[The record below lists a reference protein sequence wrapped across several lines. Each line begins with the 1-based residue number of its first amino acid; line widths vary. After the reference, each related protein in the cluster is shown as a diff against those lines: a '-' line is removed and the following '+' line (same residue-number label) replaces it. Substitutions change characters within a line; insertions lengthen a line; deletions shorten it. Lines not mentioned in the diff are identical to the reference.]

1 MIIDNHVHI
10 HGNGTAP
17 EIIAYMEQFRKL
29 YNIEHINLQSIPM
42 VGEVKRLQNLKILM
56 IKDMMYPYAFAGFG
70 LYQGEG
76 HKDYLTQLTEGLAQ
90 GFDSVKM
97 LEAKP
102 DKRKELGKPI
112 YDESFD
118 PFYSE
123 IEEKGLYLLMHSGD
137 PRKSWD
143 RSKCSQWVI
152 DHGRCYDG
160 EGFLSAE
167 EHYAEVERVL
177 EKHPNLKIA
186 LAHFYFMEDDLTAAA
201 EFLDRHPNAML
212 DLTPGEHYEVFSKK
226 VPEARE
232 FFIKYADRLIFGTDV
247 NDTILSDTKGYHSRL
262 YGMAIGMINGDPIP
276 DFREGG
282 YKSLILPE
290 EVANKILY
298 ENSKKLLGENP
309 KPVNKTA
316 VIREISEIEKEIS
329 SLSEDEKTAFAEI
342 KAYFMGR

>member
-10 HGNGTAP
+10 HGNGSAP
-17 EIIAYMEQFRKL
+17 EIIAYMEQFTKL

-56 IKDMMYPYAFAGFG
+56 IKDMMYPYVFAGFG
-70 LYQGEG
+70 LYQGKG

-102 DKRKELGKPI
+102 DTRKELGKPI

-137 PRKSWD
+137 PRNSWD

-167 EHYAEVERVL
+167 EHYAEVDRVL

-186 LAHFYFMEDDLTAAA
+186 LAHFYFLDKDLPRAA
-201 EFLDRHPNAML
+201 EFLDKHPNAMF
-212 DLTPGEHYEVFSKK
+212 DLTPGGHYETFSKD
-226 VPEARE
+226 PETARE

-247 NDTILSDTKGYHSRL
+247 NDTILTDTKGYHSRI

-282 YKSLILPE
+282 YRSLNLPD

-309 KPVNKTA
+309 KPVNRDA
-316 VIREISEIEKEIS
+316 VIREISEIEKEIA
-329 SLSEDEKTAFAEI
+329 SLSEYEKTAFAEI

>member
-17 EIIAYMEQFRKL
+17 EIIAYMEQFTKL

-42 VGEVKRLQNLKILM
+42 VGDVKRLQNLKILM

-70 LYQGEG
+70 LYQGKG

-102 DKRKELGKPI
+102 DTRKELGKPI

-137 PRKSWD
+137 PRNSWD

-167 EHYAEVERVL
+167 EHYAEVDRVL
-177 EKHPNLKIA
+177 EKHPKLKIA
-186 LAHFYFMEDDLTAAA
+186 LAHFYFLDEDLPRAA
-201 EFLDRHPNAML
+201 EFLDKHPNAMF
-212 DLTPGEHYEVFSKK
+212 DLTPGGHYETFSKD
-226 VPEARE
+226 PETARE

-247 NDTILSDTKGYHSRL
+247 NDTILTDTKGYHSRL

-282 YKSLILPE
+282 YRSLNLPE

-309 KPVNKTA
+309 KPVNRDA
-316 VIREISEIEKEIS
+316 VIREISEIEKEIA
-329 SLSEDEKTAFAEI
+329 SLSEYEKAAFAEI
-342 KAYFMGR
+342 KVYFMGR

>member
-17 EIIAYMEQFRKL
+17 EIIAYMEQFTKL

-70 LYQGEG
+70 LNQGKG
-76 HKDYLTQLTEGLAQ
+76 HKDYLTQLTEGMAQ

-102 DKRKELGKPI
+102 DTRKELGKPI

-137 PRKSWD
+137 PRNSWD

-186 LAHFYFMEDDLTAAA
+186 LAHFYFLDEDLPRAA
-201 EFLDRHPNAML
+201 EFLDKHPNAMF
-212 DLTPGEHYEVFSKK
+212 DLTPGGHYETFSKD
-226 VPEARE
+226 PETARE

-247 NDTILSDTKGYHSRL
+247 NDTILTDTKGYHSRL

-282 YKSLILPE
+282 YRSLNLPD

-309 KPVNKTA
+309 KPVNRDA
-316 VIREISEIEKEIS
+316 VIREISEIEKEIA
-329 SLSEDEKTAFAEI
+329 SLSEYEKAAFAEI
-342 KAYFMGR
+342 KVYFMGR

>member
-10 HGNGTAP
+10 HGNGTVP
-17 EIIAYMEQFRKL
+17 EIIAYMEQFTKL

-56 IKDMMYPYAFAGFG
+56 IKDMMYPYVFAGFG
-70 LYQGEG
+70 LYQGKG

-102 DKRKELGKPI
+102 DTRKELGKPI

-118 PFYSE
+118 PFDSE

-137 PRKSWD
+137 PRNSWD

-177 EKHPNLKIA
+177 EKHPKLKIA
-186 LAHFYFMEDDLTAAA
+186 LAHFYFLDEDLPRAA
-201 EFLDRHPNAML
+201 EFLDKHPNAMF
-212 DLTPGEHYEVFSKK
+212 DLTPGGHYETFSKD
-226 VPEARE
+226 PETARE

-247 NDTILSDTKGYHSRL
+247 NDTILTDTKGYHSRL

-282 YKSLILPE
+282 YRSLNLPD

-309 KPVNKTA
+309 KPVNRDA
-316 VIREISEIEKEIS
+316 VIREISEIEKEIA
-329 SLSEDEKTAFAEI
+329 SLSEYEKAAFAEI

>member
-17 EIIAYMEQFRKL
+17 EIIAYMEQFTKL

-70 LYQGEG
+70 LYQGKG
-76 HKDYLTQLTEGLAQ
+76 HKDYLTQLTEGMAQ

-102 DKRKELGKPI
+102 DTRKELGKPI

-137 PRKSWD
+137 PRNSWD

-167 EHYAEVERVL
+167 EHYAEVDRVL
-177 EKHPNLKIA
+177 EKHPKLKIA
-186 LAHFYFMEDDLTAAA
+186 LAHFYFLDEDLPRAA
-201 EFLDRHPNAML
+201 EFLDKHPNAMF
-212 DLTPGEHYEVFSKK
+212 DLTPGGHYETFSKD
-226 VPEARE
+226 PETARE
-232 FFIKYADRLIFGTDV
+232 FFLNYADRLIFGTDV
-247 NDTILSDTKGYHSRL
+247 NDTILTDTKGYHSRL

-282 YKSLILPE
+282 YRSLNLPD

-298 ENSKKLLGENP
+298 ENSKKLLGEKP
-309 KPVNKTA
+309 KPVYRDA
-316 VIREISEIEKEIS
+316 VIREISEIEKEIA
-329 SLSEDEKTAFAEI
+329 SLSEYEKAAFAEI
-342 KAYFMGR
+342 KVYFMGR

>member
-29 YNIEHINLQSIPM
+29 YDIEHINLQSIPM

-70 LYQGEG
+70 LYQGKG
-76 HKDYLTQLTEGLAQ
+76 HKDYLTQLTEGMAQ

-102 DKRKELGKPI
+102 DTRKELGKPI

-137 PRKSWD
+137 PRNSWD

-167 EHYAEVERVL
+167 EHYAEVDRVL
-177 EKHPNLKIA
+177 EKHPKLKIA
-186 LAHFYFMEDDLTAAA
+186 LAHFYFLDEDLPRAA
-201 EFLDRHPNAML
+201 EFLDKHPNAMF
-212 DLTPGEHYEVFSKK
+212 DLTPGGHYETFSKD
-226 VPEARE
+226 PETARE

-247 NDTILSDTKGYHSRL
+247 NDTILTDTKGYHSRL

-282 YKSLILPE
+282 YRSLNLPD

-309 KPVNKTA
+309 KPVNRDA
-316 VIREISEIEKEIS
+316 VIREISEIEKENA
-329 SLSEDEKTAFAEI
+329 SLSEYEKAAFAEI
-342 KAYFMGR
+342 KVYFMGR

>member
-17 EIIAYMEQFRKL
+17 EIIAYMEQFTKL

-70 LYQGEG
+70 LYQGKG
-76 HKDYLTQLTEGLAQ
+76 HKDYLTQLTEGMAQ

-102 DKRKELGKPI
+102 DTRKELGKPI

-137 PRKSWD
+137 PRNSWD

-167 EHYAEVERVL
+167 EHYAEVDRVL
-177 EKHPNLKIA
+177 EKHPKLKIA
-186 LAHFYFMEDDLTAAA
+186 LAHFYFLDEDLPRAA
-201 EFLDRHPNAML
+201 EFLDKHPNAMF
-212 DLTPGEHYEVFSKK
+212 DLTPGGHYETFSKD
-226 VPEARE
+226 PETARE

-247 NDTILSDTKGYHSRL
+247 NDTILTDTKGYHSRL

-282 YKSLILPE
+282 YRSLNLPD

-309 KPVNKTA
+309 KPVNRDA
-316 VIREISEIEKEIS
+316 VIREISEIEKEIA
-329 SLSEDEKTAFAEI
+329 SLSEYEKAAFAEI